1 MVVIDSFDDDDEDTT
16 EADVVRML
24 QLPAG
29 AVGIG
34 INNERLNRWIYDT
47 CADMPEEGLTSVV
60 GVLMVDD
67 KGFDGDDEE
76 QTAAT
81 PTEKS
86 SNARPQSASTS
97 ARRRAQRELTKP
109 QGQAAAVRAKP
120 VGRAG
125 GGHRGACVRLARPEA
140 KKRNDAG
147 RSGT

>member
-47 CADMPEEGLTSVV
+47 CADMPEEGLTNVV
-60 GVLMVDD
+60 DVLMVDD

-86 SNARPQSASTS
+86 SNARPQSA
-97 ARRRAQRELTKP
+97 RRRLSESPKS
-109 QGQAAAVRAKP
+109 AKP
-120 VGRAG
+120 AG
-125 GGHRGACVRLARPEA
+125 GGDGAGGGATALACFATPRC
-140 KKRNDAG
+140 
-147 RSGT
+147 